1 MAAPLPEDELVRW
14 QALFQRSREPLF
26 LLNRQRRVLFVN
38 RAWEQLAGVTVSQ
51 TRGLLCKRYKDFEAG
66 SLKVLGSALCPTP
79 EALGGQISRVRRL
92 VPGPGAVR
100 RWWDIDFFPLQDNQG
115 LLGIIG
121 KVTLVADIVAPQSAP
136 LPEKL
141 VGLRERIGLRE
152 RMAQRFRV
160 DGLASELPA
169 LQRIAEQVRLAG
181 QTSASVLIVGAAGT
195 GKQWLARTI
204 HYQGFSRERSFA
216 ALDCAG
222 LPATA
227 VSAALFSA
235 GGLGTRAS
243 IGTIYFGNVAHL
255 PRDLQD
261 QIADW
266 LQERRAAAPR
276 LIAGLDR
283 PAAEEVKAGRLL
295 ETLAFA
301 LGTVSITLPSLRE
314 RRADLPV
321 FVQRFLE
328 RACSEAPRAAPALTP
343 DAQEMLRSYSWPGN
357 LRELYAVLASSCP
370 RAKSTTL
377 EADDLPG
384 YLRRST
390 LVAELPDKPA
400 ERPMPLDE
408 LLEQAERR
416 LIVLAL
422 RAARGNKSRAAK
434 LLSIWR
440 PRLLRRMKELGIPD
454 E

>member
-1 MAAPLPEDELVRW
+1 MVEAAASLPEDDLVRW

-38 RAWEQLAGVTVSQ
+38 RAWEQLAGVTVGQ
-51 TRGLLCKRYKDFEAG
+51 ARGLLCKRYKDFEAG
-66 SLKVLGSALCPTP
+66 SLKMLGAALCPTP

-92 VPGPGAVR
+92 VPGPGTVR

-121 KVTLVADIVAPQSAP
+121 KVTLVADIVAPQAAP

-141 VGLRERIGLRE
+141 VALRE
-152 RMAQRFRV
+152 RMVQRYRI

-181 QTSASVLIVGAAGT
+181 QTSASVLIAGEAGA

-216 ALDCAG
+216 ALDGAG
-222 LPATA
+222 LPAA
-227 VSAALFSA
+227 AISAALFSS
-235 GGLGTRAS
+235 GGLAKRAS
-243 IGTIYFGNVAHL
+243 IGTIYLGNVAAL

-266 LQERRAAAPR
+266 LREDRVGAPR

-283 PAAEEVKAGRLL
+283 PASEEVKSGRLL
-295 ETLAFA
+295 EALAFA
-301 LGTVSITLPSLRE
+301 LGTVSITLPSIRE
-314 RRADLPV
+314 RLADFPLL
-321 FVQRFLE
+321 VQRFLE
-328 RACSEAPRAAPALTP
+328 RACSEAPRRLTGLTP
-343 DAQEMLRSYSWPGN
+343 EAQEMLRSYSWPGN
-357 LRELYAVLASSCP
+357 LRELYAVLAASCP
-370 RAKSTTL
+370 RTKGSTL

-384 YLRRST
+384 YLRRSAA
-390 LVAELPDKPA
+390 VAELPDKPA
-400 ERPMPLDE
+400 ERLMPLDE

-454 E
+454 D